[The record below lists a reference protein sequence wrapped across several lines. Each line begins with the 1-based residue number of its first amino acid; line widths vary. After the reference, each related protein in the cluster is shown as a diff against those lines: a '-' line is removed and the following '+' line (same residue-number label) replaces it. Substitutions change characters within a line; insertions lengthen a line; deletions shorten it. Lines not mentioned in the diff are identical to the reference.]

1 MPVLNIKPYE
11 PTYIGKPVEAISNML
26 KTLDS
31 NNERITDSYR
41 SVNTTLSQLPVN
53 DVDRGLISKY
63 KSELDTRLDEALSSD
78 DYNNISTVLK
88 GSYDNI
94 VTSPEINAA
103 VSRNKQYQDYRNNIA
118 NMYYSG
124 KGDISKAQ
132 YDYYYNRPFD
142 QTVPDENGVFNQ
154 TLNMPTPARAVDFGQ
169 FATKVLST
177 IMEDGGSNI
186 VNDYMTNEEVAS
198 FMGQDLGNADPKAKS
213 SFKKASNYVTS
224 RGVSRD
230 KRRKVLKDAIATDQ
244 DLNAYIDDLVKID
257 NEQGGTQTKES
268 MLNAMMEPYVNGA
281 GYITTEQERDND
293 YRFLY
298 QQRLLNERA
307 QSRRTYRNE
316 QGEEVPIPTS
326 EARDVIGAINI
337 DPAVNKITD
346 KLDTSFNWNTL
357 STDYNNLR
365 LDVNTPNYDS
375 EVFVN
380 DMADSKYGRSFNELN
395 KQERKALI
403 EELESGTAYPA
414 KSHFVVSSPYPS
426 EDIVKAKTLEL
437 FGGTNINFKEGSNI
451 NGTGSQRPFYNLE
464 TGEFIEAGKVN
475 EYMAKKYQGKKADV
489 RVTGDMANDNPIVQQ
504 TGNFQF
510 SGGIVAKVAGD
521 TYIVGGSYFDNEGQ
535 VNEQIRDVFKTVEE
549 GKYATRKIN
558 DLRPEQKVAGKP
570 ISYEM
575 QISKTKRNS
584 DGKDIIIL
592 RTNAKGDRNSKNEI
606 LRPQRFEAAT
616 SDSLAAQFRMWVDE
630 IDALH
635 ATTGTQQE
643 VNYKDKLRN
652 TK

>member
-1 MPVLNIKPYE
+1 
-11 PTYIGKPVEAISNML
+11 ML

-78 DYNNISTVLK
+78 NYNNISTVLK

-198 FMGQDLGNADPKAKS
+198 LLDQPLGDIDPKGKS
-213 SFKKASNYVTS
+213 SFKKSSNYVTS

-268 MLNAMMEPYVNGA
+268 MLTSMMEPYVNGA
-281 GYITTEQERDND
+281 GYITTEQERNND
-293 YRFLY
+293 MAFLY
-298 QQRLLNERA
+298 QQRMLNQRA
-307 QSRRTYRNE
+307 KDNRTFKNE
-316 QGEEVPIPTS
+316 NGEDEPLFVGEE
-326 EARDVIGAINI
+326 RDILSSINVDSGAATLA
-337 DPAVNKITD
+337 DQ
-346 KLDTSFNWNTL
+346 LDTTFNWNTL
-357 STDYNNLR
+357 SSNYSNLR
-365 LDVNTPNYDS
+365 FDKLTPSYTAERFIENL
-375 EVFVN
+375 
-380 DMADSKYGRSFNELN
+380 AQSKYGRSFNDLSPNERRELVSEVQN
-395 KQERKALI
+395 KQN
-403 EELESGTAYPA
+403 Y
-414 KSHFVVSSPYPS
+414 
-426 EDIVKAKTLEL
+426 EDQNIPIINRTYTDKGSKAKTIEL
-437 FGGTNINFKEGSNI
+437 FGGNTINFKDGSNV
-451 NGTGSQRPFYNLE
+451 NGTASHRALYNVQ
-464 TGEFIEAGKVN
+464 TGESIEAGKVN
-475 EYMAKKYQGKKADV
+475 EYLASKYGDKKLDV
-489 RVTGDMANDNPIVQQ
+489 RVIGELEGDNPVVEA
-504 TGNFQF
+504 TGNLQF
-510 SGGIVAKVAGD
+510 MNGVTFKMGGD
-521 TYIVGGSYFDNEGQ
+521 TYISAGSYYNNEGQ
-535 VNEQIRDVFKTVEE
+535 VNEQIAQVFKKVES
-549 GKYATRKIN
+549 GRYATRSIQAPIP
-558 DLRPEQKVAGKP
+558 DQKVAGKP

-575 QISKTKRNS
+575 EITRVFTPDGTPKMVLQTNS
-584 DGKDIIIL
+584 
-592 RTNAKGDRNSKNEI
+592 KGDDNASNGI
-606 LRPQRFEAAT
+606 LKPQTFEA
-616 SDSLAAQFRMWVDE
+616 SNSESLTMQYLEWMNAVK
-630 IDALH
+630 ALH
-635 ATTGTQQE
+635 TTTGTQQE